1 MTVATQVRLELRHY
15 PYHAPLIATRQRFSL
30 RRKGRIPVHSI
41 GSNGGRRLAWSRGF
55 TPPRGY
61 QSPVMD
67 GDPGALVTPRRS
79 GPEVVGSNP
88 TGPTKR
94 HTHREKML
102 TQFSTHTSGSKQLG
116 TQTREHHR

>member
-1 MTVATQVRLELRHY
+1 MDM
-15 PYHAPLIATRQRFSL
+15 PI
-30 RRKGRIPVHSI
+30 
-41 GSNGGRRLAWSRGF
+41 RLAWSRGF

-61 QSPVMD
+61 QSPIMD

-94 HTHREKML
+94 PTHTHTILNYSFL
-102 TQFSTHTSGSKQLG
+102 TTRPLFLTLFEFQFLQSKVLRVPWPV
-116 TQTREHHR
+116 TCLSRFS